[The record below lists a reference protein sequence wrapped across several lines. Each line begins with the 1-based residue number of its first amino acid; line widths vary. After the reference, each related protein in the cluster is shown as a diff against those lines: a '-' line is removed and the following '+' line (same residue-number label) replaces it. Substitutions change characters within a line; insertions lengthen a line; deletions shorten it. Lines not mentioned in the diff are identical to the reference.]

1 LCLSGGAL
9 EIFLQPRLPPA
20 TVRVVGGT
28 PIALALA
35 DLGAQLGYAVERDD
49 PERSAPLAGD
59 AAVIVASHGR
69 EEERVLAEARRAETP
84 CGGRVA
90 SGRRGE
96 AVRESRDVPAELRE
110 RLHTPAGLEIGADT
124 PQEIALSILAEVV
137 ALRAPGA
144 EGAALRPVAP
154 SLSVAGGVPAE
165 PPPQSAAA
173 PSAEAEAAAGTVAV
187 ALDPVCG
194 MEVAVSP
201 ASIQLEHGGERYF
214 FCSEGCRDSFA
225 AKETHDAAAG

>member
-1 LCLSGGAL
+1 
-9 EIFLQPRLPPA
+9 
-20 TVRVVGGT
+20 
-28 PIALALA
+28 
-35 DLGAQLGYAVERDD
+35 
-49 PERSAPLAGD
+49 
-59 AAVIVASHGR
+59 
-69 EEERVLAEARRAETP
+69 EEERVLAEALRAEIP
-84 CGGRVA
+84 YVGLVA
-90 SGRRGE
+90 SDRRGE
-96 AVRESRDVPAELRE
+96 AVRESLDVPAELRE

-144 EGAALRPVAP
+144 ERAALRRGPPP
-154 SLSVAGGVPAE
+154 SGGGGGAPAE
-165 PPPQSAAA
+165 PPPQPAAA

-187 ALDPVCG
+187 ALAPVCG

-225 AKETHDAAAG
+225 AKETHD